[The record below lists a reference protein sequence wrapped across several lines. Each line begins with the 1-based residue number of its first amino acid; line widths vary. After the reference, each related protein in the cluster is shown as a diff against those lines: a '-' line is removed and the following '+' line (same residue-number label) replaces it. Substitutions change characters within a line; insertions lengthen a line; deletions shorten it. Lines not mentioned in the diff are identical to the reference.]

1 MADHRTTVLVTACLK
16 APVDPQTKAPLASYE
31 RDAVLRVD
39 NRDYE
44 EVSSSGRFRSGTIAL
59 LRTFALV
66 LEKLFAGAD
75 DVTCGSNWTGR
86 FRSVGVE

>member
-39 NRDYE
+39 NRDNYE
-44 EVSSSGRFRSGTIAL
+44 EVSSSGSFRSGRIAL
-59 LRTFALV
+59 SRNLRV
-66 LEKLFAGAD
+66 SPGK
-75 DVTCGSNWTGR
+75 VIYWR
-86 FRSVGVE
+86 